1 MGRSQSSSFHSPFP
15 RVLKLTRVGGCR
27 TATEDNAGNANTPR
41 WGRGGETI
49 PHWGA
54 FFLCSQL
61 RAPCSRPEYVF
72 SCQSKGRT
80 ENAGALPREPI
91 TSMSTELAVATLAG
105 LTVCAFISAFFS
117 GMETAL
123 FSIKAWHLDRW
134 RKQDPSSA
142 ERYEVLMKMPRVV
155 LSVILLADTL
165 VNLVLVVLA
174 LWFANSLA
182 VPFPNWVK
190 TLLLFALIVLVC
202 DLSPKVLALANPF
215 RFAKQALVALEFL
228 LPVLGPFS
236 RELQSF
242 AERIAGFLFPGKPEA
257 REQLDDEELIML
269 VEISAEEGHLR
280 SDEREMI
287 AEVIRLGNKTV
298 KDCMTPRVDAFTIP
312 DTWTNEQAIH
322 ELRIKRHGRV
332 PVFGDSPDEIL
343 GILEVKS
350 FLLDPREHYTENL
363 EPPSFVP
370 ETMRAL
376 DLLRAFLTHPQRLA
390 IVVDEFG
397 GTEGVITFNDIVE
410 EILADVAP
418 RSDEELYLEE
428 AGDSVWLAS
437 GSARLEDLGE
447 ALNLNLASEGIDT
460 VNGLIFNRL
469 GYVPRA
475 GATVQV
481 PPLEFQIRQSTR
493 RRVLEVLV
501 QRINSLKGYKE

>member
-1 MGRSQSSSFHSPFP
+1 
-15 RVLKLTRVGGCR
+15 
-27 TATEDNAGNANTPR
+27 
-41 WGRGGETI
+41 
-49 PHWGA
+49 
-54 FFLCSQL
+54 
-61 RAPCSRPEYVF
+61 
-72 SCQSKGRT
+72 
-80 ENAGALPREPI
+80 
-91 TSMSTELAVATLAG
+91 MSTELAVATLAG

-236 RELQSF
+236 RKLQSF
-242 AERIAGFLFPGKPEA
+242 AERIADFLFPGKPEA

-312 DTWTNEQAIH
+312 DTWTNEEAIR
-322 ELRIKRHGRV
+322 ELRVKRHGRV

-447 ALNLNLASEGIDT
+447 ALNLNLANEGIDT

-501 QRINSLKGYKE
+501 QRIKSLEGSEE